1 VGFQAP
7 ITIEKVLAGLQA
19 REYVLP
25 AIQRE
30 FVWST
35 DQIATLFDS
44 LMRGYP
50 IGSFLFWK
58 VEPERADDYVFYD
71 FIRDYHELD
80 RPYAQTVKLP
90 PGQGTVAILDGQQR
104 LTSLNIGLYGSHAE
118 RLPRKW
124 KGIPENYPEKRLYLA
139 IDQKRRDE
147 DLGLEYDL
155 QFLTSKEASPREGD
169 PDRWFLVGDVLKFDN
184 SGPAIHKVVASRGL
198 LESEAFDILYDLYR
212 AVREREFIN
221 YYLEESQDPDKVL
234 DIFVRV
240 NSAGTVLSYSDLL
253 LSMATN
259 QWQER
264 DARKE
269 VRSLVDDVNDV
280 GHGFSFDK
288 DRLLKAGLV
297 LIDVSDIAFKV
308 SNFTSANMAKLEK
321 EWDEV
326 RSAILLA
333 ARLLGSFGFSDR
345 NLTADSVITPVA
357 YYVKMR
363 GLKTNYLDSS
373 AHAADRETMRQWVT
387 RSLVKRGVW
396 GSGLDTLLG
405 RLREELREH
414 GHSGFPRSELEKAMS
429 ALGKPLSL
437 DEAEVDELLELKY
450 GARRSFP
457 VLSLLYPGL
466 DLTKQFHEDHVFP
479 RSKFTRRRLRTADI
493 PEAEIDQYLT
503 RVDQLPNLQL
513 LPGGPNIEKS
523 DMIPADW
530 IHGPHF
536 PTGDKRKT
544 YLEENDLDGLPL
556 ELPQFLTFFE
566 GRKTRMRQR
575 LSDILGPET
584 ATVGTT
590 SDGGLLG

>member
-1 VGFQAP
+1 MGFQAP
-7 ITIEKVLAGLQA
+7 ITIEKVLNGVQA

-30 FVWST
+30 FVWGT

-50 IGSFLFWK
+50 IGSFLLWK
-58 VEPERADDYVFYD
+58 VEATRADDYVFYD
-71 FIRDYHELD
+71 FIRDYHELNH
-80 RPYAQTVKLP
+80 PYAETVKIP
-90 PGQGTVAILDGQQR
+90 HGQGTVAILDGQQR
-104 LTSLNIGLYGSHAE
+104 LTSLNIGLFGSHAE
-118 RLPRKW
+118 RLPRRW
-124 KGIPENYPEKRLYLA
+124 KGIPENYPEKHLYLA
-139 IDQKRRDE
+139 IDAKHRDE
-147 DLGLEYDL
+147 ELGLEYDL
-155 QFLTSKEASPREGD
+155 RFLTPKEAAPKDGE
-169 PDRWFLVGDVLKFDN
+169 PDRWFPVRDVLKFGDA
-184 SGPAIHKVVASRGL
+184 GPSLYEEMERRGL
-198 LESEAFDILYDLYR
+198 VGSQAFHILNDLYQ
-212 AVREREFIN
+212 AVRVREVVN

-280 GHGFSFDK
+280 GSGFSFSK

-308 SNFTSANMAKLEK
+308 SNFTSTNMAKLEK
-321 EWDEV
+321 EWDDV
-326 RSAILLA
+326 RGAILLA
-333 ARLLGSFGFSDR
+333 ARLLASFGFSDR
-345 NLTADSVITPVA
+345 NLTADSVITPLA
-357 YYVKMR
+357 YYVKQR
-363 GLKTNYLDSS
+363 GLGTTYLESS
-373 AHAADRETMRQWVT
+373 HHSKDREAMRAWVT

-405 RLREELREH
+405 RLRDELREH
-414 GHSGFPRSELEKAMS
+414 GLNGFPRAQLEKAMAS
-429 ALGKPLSL
+429 LGKPLSL
-437 DEAEVDELLELKY
+437 DEAEIDELLELKY

-457 VLSLLYPGL
+457 VLSMLYPGL

-479 RSKFTRRRLRTADI
+479 RSKFTRKRLKDAGI
-493 PEAEIDQYLT
+493 PDGEIDDYMK

-523 DMIPADW
+523 DMSPADW
-530 IHGPHF
+530 VEGPHF
-536 PTGDKRKT
+536 PTDEKRST
-544 YLEENDLDGLPL
+544 YLQENDLDGLPL
-556 ELPQFLTFFE
+556 ELSRFLAFFE
-566 GRKTRMRQR
+566 GRRVRMRQR
-575 LSDILGPET
+575 LVTKLGPET
-584 ATVGTT
+584 AAEGSAV
-590 SDGGLLG
+590 